1 MKTMWDSFAL
11 RAESNPEATAI
22 CGEANYSYREL
33 AKQATALAQTIR
45 RHGHPGTVIA
55 LDATGPVAGAVAF
68 LAAAQARCAILPLS
82 TESPP
87 GYRSLIL
94 ADAGVG
100 LVLREVDGHALTVA
114 PAGQGDAGDTAVVT
128 RWPSALSDVAYV
140 IYTSGSTGRP
150 KGVVVSHDALL
161 SRLRALAAVP
171 GLRAGESF
179 LAMTA
184 LSFDICLAEVLVPLA
199 VGGRVVAAPTTARLD
214 PGIFAGVVREYQP
227 DVIQATPSFWRLA
240 LAWGWRGA
248 ASSRLWC
255 GGEHLT
261 PSLAAKLLLAGSELW
276 NLYGPTEAT
285 IWASAARVTSP
296 DRIGLG
302 HPLPGAGSF
311 LEGEDGSLV
320 SSHQQPGEILLYGD
334 GLAVGYLNQP
344 DLTAQQFC
352 TRNTP
357 EGPRRC
363 YRTGD
368 RGQYRDDGQLE
379 FLGRNDSQVKLRGHR
394 IELGEVEAV
403 LEEHPAVHQA
413 VVVLRAG
420 DSAEHAHIAAFLVGD
435 NNVTGRQLRAWL
447 ADRLPPSMRPSRIS
461 FLYAIPRTA
470 AGKVDRVNLAN
481 GAHDSHSRQSGTVK
495 QWDTEVGSV
504 TAPARDS
511 NQAPRTGCIR

>member
-1 MKTMWDSFAL
+1 MKTIWDSFAL
-11 RAESNPEATAI
+11 RAESTPAAAAI
-22 CGEANYSYREL
+22 CGEASYSYREL
-33 AKQATALAQTIR
+33 AEQAAALAQAIR
-45 RHGHPGTVIA
+45 RHGRPGAVIA

-82 TESPP
+82 AESPP

-94 ADAGVG
+94 ADAGAG

-114 PAGQGDAGDTAVVT
+114 PADRGSAGQAEAST

-184 LSFDICLAEVLVPLA
+184 LSFDICLAEMLLPLT
-199 VGGRVVAAPTTARLD
+199 VGGRVVAAPTAARLD
-214 PGIFAGVVREYQP
+214 PETFAEVVREHRP

-248 ASSRLWC
+248 PSSRLWC
-255 GGEHLT
+255 GGEQLT
-261 PSLAAKLLLAGSELW
+261 PSLAAKMLMAGAELW

-296 DRIGLG
+296 DRISLG
-302 HPLPGAGSF
+302 NPLPGAGMC
-311 LEGEDGSLV
+311 LEGDDGSLV
-320 SSHQQPGEILLYGD
+320 SSHHQPGEILLYGD

-344 DLTAQQFC
+344 DLTGQRFC
-352 TRNTP
+352 ARRTP

-379 FLGRNDSQVKLRGHR
+379 FLGRDDCQVKLRGHR

-403 LEEHPAVHQA
+403 LEQHPAVHQA

-435 NNVTGRQLRAWL
+435 DHVTGRQLRAWL
-447 ADRLPPSMRPSRIS
+447 ADRLPPSMRPGRIS
-461 FLYAIPRTA
+461 FLRAMPRTA
-470 AGKVDRVNLAN
+470 AGKVDRVSLAT
-481 GAHDSHSRQSGTVK
+481 GAHDNHARQSGTVR
-495 QWDTEVGSV
+495 QR
-504 TAPARDS
+504 TAEAGPATASARDS
-511 NQAPRTGCIR
+511 RHAPPTGSVR